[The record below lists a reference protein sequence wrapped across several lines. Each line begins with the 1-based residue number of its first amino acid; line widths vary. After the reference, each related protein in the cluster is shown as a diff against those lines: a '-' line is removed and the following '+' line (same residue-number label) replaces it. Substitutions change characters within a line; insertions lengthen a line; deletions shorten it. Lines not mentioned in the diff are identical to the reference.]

1 MYIFAKNKQV
11 FTTGLVRLDK
21 QHTDWKER
29 FSFHLI
35 KLNDPTGESTGP
47 LGTDSK
53 TRIRQNQNIVIITVF
68 FFTTLRIVFKGVTG
82 YYLGDWRIISSI
94 KPKCD
99 KWLSLDLRIW
109 ISNS

>member
-1 MYIFAKNKQV
+1 MLCTYIFAKNKQV

-21 QHTDWKER
+21 QNTDWKER

-53 TRIRQNQNIVIITVF
+53 TRIRQNQNIVIETV
-68 FFTTLRIVFKGVTG
+68 FFTTLRIVFKRVTG
-82 YYLGDWRIISSI
+82 YYLGDWRKIPSI
-94 KPKCD
+94 KPKCE
-99 KWLSLDLRIW
+99 KWMSF
-109 ISNS
+109 N

>member
-21 QHTDWKER
+21 QNTDWKER

-68 FFTTLRIVFKGVTG
+68 FLLLYELFLKELQV
-82 YYLGDWRIISSI
+82 II
-94 KPKCD
+94 
-99 KWLSLDLRIW
+99 
-109 ISNS
+109 